1 MDTCHGAPVEIEGV
15 IRTVSDGIFKNIG
28 PMRDGVVDDQGRT
41 AVIDTGGVLVVLTER
56 RMPMWNLQQLRAIG
70 IEPTRLGIIVVKAAI
85 AYRAA
90 YVPIAQRIIEVDTPG
105 LAAADVRTFSYK
117 RLRRPMYPLD
127 SI

>member
-1 MDTCHGAPVEIEGV
+1 
-15 IRTVSDGIFKNIG
+15 
-28 PMRDGVVDDQGRT
+28 
-41 AVIDTGGVLVVLTER
+41 
-56 RMPMWNLQQLRAIG
+56 MPMWNLQQLRAIG